1 MISRRE
7 DAVRGALDADVVGC
21 VQVEDAIGVDAVV
34 CGVRDGDVGG
44 FDRGAVLAQAVNR
57 VRFVWVV
64 KDHEI
69 SCCCNGGH
77 GAENGQRNERLHVHA
92 DPPLSQVGSGRTRTN
107 PLFSG
112 NRAVRAL
119 FLYRRTEV

>member
-44 FDRGAVLAQAVNR
+44 VDRGAVLV
-57 VRFVWVV
+57 
-64 KDHEI
+64 
-69 SCCCNGGH
+69 
-77 GAENGQRNERLHVHA
+77 
-92 DPPLSQVGSGRTRTN
+92 
-107 PLFSG
+107 
-112 NRAVRAL
+112 
-119 FLYRRTEV
+119 